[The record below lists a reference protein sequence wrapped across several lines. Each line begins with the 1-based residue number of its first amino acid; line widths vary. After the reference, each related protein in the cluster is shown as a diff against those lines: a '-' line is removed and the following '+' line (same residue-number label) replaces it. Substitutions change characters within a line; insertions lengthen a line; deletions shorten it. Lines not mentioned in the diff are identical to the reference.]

1 MTDADRRPAPEA
13 PTRFS
18 ILANLVP
25 AGHLLL
31 TAIAVLALADGTA
44 ARLGLGLASL
54 YLAPPLAVRAAF
66 AATYPRAH
74 ATDALSPVAVVLT
87 AAMHA
92 TCRALTARE
101 GTDLDLMA
109 ALTHPITLNALALHA
124 RVFDAAGKD
133 AAPKD
138 AAR

>member
-1 MTDADRRPAPEA
+1 MTAATAPS
-13 PTRFS
+13 P
-18 ILANLVP
+18 
-25 AGHLLL
+25 
-31 TAIAVLALADGTA
+31 LALLQHELQDAILREIDA
-44 ARLGLGLASL
+44 F
-54 YLAPPLAVRAAF
+54 RAAF
-66 AATYPRAH
+66 AAAYPRAH